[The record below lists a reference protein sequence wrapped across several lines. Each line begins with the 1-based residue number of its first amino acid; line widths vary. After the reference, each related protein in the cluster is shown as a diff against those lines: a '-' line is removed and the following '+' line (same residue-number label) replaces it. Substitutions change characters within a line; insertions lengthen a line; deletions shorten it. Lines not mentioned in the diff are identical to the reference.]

1 MEGENGRGGSGGGND
16 GPTAFSNGGP
26 TSHRAA
32 ADELMK
38 LLDHELDQAH
48 VKIDEARREADE
60 ARQNAAVAA
69 EVARRYRTRNYR
81 PAGSLGGDGGPIGGG
96 GGAGADE
103 EGVPTQEPLS
113 TEDVQMQTTGPNDV
127 AMASS
132 PAAVD
137 TSIDEDVADINATT
151 VEFAS
156 IGDGAPEGSD
166 GRLNDQTSDSPARA
180 LAAEEH
186 EEETAAIRPNDTQ
199 DDEGFHDASEHHEPT
214 CTGDG
219 NHESMSLEDVAAPA
233 EALAVTAVAAAD
245 ADADDDSA
253 YMEDDDEGFVDDAD
267 ASTDAEI
274 ATPSFDKSISPL
286 PVGWVETMD
295 QSSGIPYYYREVDG
309 YTTWERPLAD
319 DAVPEEQEY
328 QQEYDGSDM
337 LQQHAEEPQS
347 RPDEA
352 AAAMTMNKPQQEEGW
367 GTTTPGKQVQ
377 GTPSSA
383 AADILTPTLGPAA
396 HDNIRSPLSV
406 QSVRSAASRL
416 ARSNAED
423 VLAISLELET
433 AREQVDKER
442 SGHQQA
448 KAELAKAREAN
459 QELQEEIQKLNNQR
473 KELEMSHSTEVDGIR
488 IELNRARHR
497 VTAAEEDANLA
508 LDIAKGSAESR
519 EQLEGWLQ
527 RALDEIEILREQL
540 ANATAVGPGGG
551 QVILIGSPTS
561 TPNQKHT
568 PRPPP
573 PRSYQDGERTGADD
587 AAPTT
592 GTVDLGIGSPLT
604 SIAEETSREHSGGN
618 AHAITPKQRPPL
630 PPLPGNPTD
639 NDAAASNSGASA
651 AAVMQRSK
659 SATTTTVT
667 TTVTTTESTTEYV
680 TGETRS
686 APPPPV
692 QTPSNTPLR
701 ESNAPPAMVAAGRAV
716 LGRSMEPGSA
726 QAKQQARSDR
736 LAALVHSSKEK
747 QHRLEEKLRAND
759 NMLAKSTLAKVENRL
774 TVTDGRADRSQSLVD
789 PSLVRRVAL
798 MLSESGTKLA
808 LGGPRRRD
816 GRWGL
821 HVATDLVGE
830 EVDLDN
836 CAEADGIDLEAL
848 VTDYCASVE
857 AKVGKVEEEIEE
869 VRAFCEYLERKV
881 ITEPIDI

>member
-1 MEGENGRGGSGGGND
+1 MEGEYSRGGGSSGND
-16 GPTAFSNGGP
+16 GPKASSNGGP

-32 ADELMK
+32 ADELMQ

-48 VKIDEARREADE
+48 IKIDEARREADE
-60 ARQNAAVAA
+60 ARQNAAAAA

-81 PAGSLGGDGGPIGGG
+81 PTGNLGDDGGTIGGD

-103 EGVPTQEPLS
+103 EGVPTQESPS
-113 TEDVQMQTTGPNDV
+113 TEDVAQMQTTGPNDV

-137 TSIDEDVADINATT
+137 TSIDEDIADLNVMAANS
-151 VEFAS
+151 AS
-156 IGDGAPEGSD
+156 IGDSAPGGSD
-166 GRLNDQTSDSPARA
+166 GRLDDESSESPAQA
-180 LAAEEH
+180 LAAEEQ
-186 EEETAAIRPNDTQ
+186 EEEHATIRPNDTQ
-199 DDEGFHDASEHHEPT
+199 DDEGFHDASEHHEAT
-214 CTGDG
+214 SDG
-219 NHESMSLEDVAAPA
+219 SHESMSLEDVAAPA
-233 EALAVTAVAAAD
+233 EALAVAAAD
-245 ADADDDSA
+245 ADNDKNSA
-253 YMEDDDEGFVDDAD
+253 YMEDEEGSVDAAD
-267 ASTDAEI
+267 ASTGAGI
-274 ATPSFDKSISPL
+274 ATPSFDKSISTL
-286 PVGWVETMD
+286 PAGWVEAMD
-295 QSSGIPYYYREVDG
+295 QASGIPYYYREVDG
-309 YTTWERPLAD
+309 YTTWERPVAD

-328 QQEYDGSDM
+328 QQQYDGSDM
-337 LQQHAEEPQS
+337 PQQHAEEPQS
-347 RPDEA
+347 RPDEVA
-352 AAAMTMNKPQQEEGW
+352 TAMSMNEPQQEEGW

-383 AADILTPTLGPAA
+383 AANILTPTLGTAIAA

-406 QSVRSAASRL
+406 QSARSAASRL

-448 KAELAKAREAN
+448 KAELAKVREAN
-459 QELQEEIQKLNNQR
+459 QELEEKIQRLNNQR
-473 KELEMSHSTEVDGIR
+473 EELAMSHGTEVDGLR

-573 PRSYQDGERTGADD
+573 PRSSQDGERLGADD
-587 AAPTT
+587 TAANT
-592 GTVDLGIGSPLT
+592 GAVDLGIGSPLT
-604 SIAEETSREHSGGN
+604 SIAEETSRDHSGGN
-618 AHAITPKQRPPL
+618 AHATTPKHRPPL
-630 PPLPGNPTD
+630 PPLPGNPTG
-639 NDAAASNSGASA
+639 NDAVALSSGASA

-686 APPPPV
+686 APPAPV

-701 ESNAPPAMVAAGRAV
+701 ESIAPPAMVAAGRAV

-726 QAKQQARSDR
+726 QAKQQARSER
-736 LAALVHSSKEK
+736 LAALVHSSREK
-747 QHRLEEKLRAND
+747 QHRLEEKLRTND
-759 NMLAKSTLAKVENRL
+759 KMLANSALAKVENRL
-774 TVTDGRADRSQSLVD
+774 TITDGRADCSQALVD
-789 PSLVRRVAL
+789 PALVRRVAL
-798 MLSESGTKLA
+798 VLSESGTKLA

-821 HVATDLVGE
+821 HVATDSVGG

-848 VTDYCASVE
+848 VTDYCTSVE

-869 VRAFCEYLERKV
+869 VRAFCEYLEKKV